1 MHFKNVWQRND
12 KLTCTVFHEMTLLC
26 NVGFLLLQYH
36 QILLSTFFKGGIAL
50 LACLQSHV
58 LICTT
63 VIAPC
68 FKKDTLKIDKY
79 YIILVRY
86 ITTTNESTRQSSRK
100 NKKNPTTY
108 HCNLQCS
115 SFINKFGTEYLL
127 QCWLIL
133 IEYEVNKGT
142 L

>member
-1 MHFKNVWQRND
+1 M
-12 KLTCTVFHEMTLLC
+12 
-26 NVGFLLLQYH
+26 
-36 QILLSTFFKGGIAL
+36 
-50 LACLQSHV
+50 
-58 LICTT
+58 
-63 VIAPC
+63 
-68 FKKDTLKIDKY
+68 

-86 ITTTNESTRQSSRK
+86 ITMTNESTRQSSRK

-127 QCWLIL
+127 QCCQIL